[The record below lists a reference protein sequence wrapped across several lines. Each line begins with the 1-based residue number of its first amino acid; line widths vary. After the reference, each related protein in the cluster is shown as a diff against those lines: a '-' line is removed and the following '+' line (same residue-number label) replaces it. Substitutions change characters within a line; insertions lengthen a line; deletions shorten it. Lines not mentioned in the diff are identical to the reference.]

1 MGKLLDRLEEQLK
14 TKYKKDAED
23 CLKIYKYL
31 LETTNSVW
39 QSDWSCLVTVIFEGF
54 PSDKRRFKPTK
65 IGYVFLKGLEEKE
78 EQSKHEIDPEK
89 VIKVEPLLIRE
100 GSNKKITN
108 NHLIETQGIIAKII
122 QRVKNFYK

>member
-39 QSDWSCLVTVIFEGF
+39 QSDWSCLVTVIFDGF

-78 EQSKHEIDPEK
+78 EQSKYEINSEK
-89 VIKVEPLLIRE
+89 VIKVEPVLIRE
-100 GSNKKITN
+100 GSNKQLTN
-108 NHLIETQGIIAKII
+108 EHLIETQGIIAKII
-122 QRVKNFYK
+122 QKAKSLF